1 MVGSLSMSH
10 NRRGF
15 TLRELLAVIAI
26 ICILLALLLP
36 ATRTAREAARRS
48 QCTNHLRQLSIGL
61 HNYHDTRDV
70 LPSGAR
76 QRTRDDDP
84 GVISWGSSWL
94 VAILPFLEK
103 STVPQAIDA
112 ASNSAPQNDFVSA
125 PVIGA
130 VQSNYGR
137 LFLCP
142 STNLPR
148 TQTLAGTELVIPS
161 YAGIMGTSDAPAA
174 TQAVVDKLGR
184 LVPGPYG
191 GSAAGNGML
200 LLNDHVKLDDCKD
213 GAANVMLIGEVS
225 DWYYHGR
232 KRMNPTLS
240 VANAGD
246 GPHPDAG
253 WLAGTNLDFK
263 VETNGPPIPANRLL
277 NLITIEHPVGTNGA
291 HGAKPTWG
299 TQGIGRCGLNN
310 PLLSAHPAGALVAF
324 ADGHVRLLTK
334 QTPTYIL
341 KRLAIRDD
349 GGKLLPEDF

>member
-1 MVGSLSMSH
+1 MSH
-10 NRRGF
+10 HRRGF
-15 TLRELLAVIAI
+15 TLRELLAVIAV
-26 ICILLALLLP
+26 ICILLALFVP
-36 ATRTAREAARRS
+36 ATRTAREASRHT
-48 QCTNHLRQLSIGL
+48 QCVVNLKQMSLGL
-61 HNYHDTRDV
+61 QNYHDTFLV

-84 GVISWGSSWL
+84 GVSSWGSSWL
-94 VAILPFLEK
+94 VAILPFLE
-103 STVPQAIDA
+103 SSPIPSAVDA
-112 ASNSAPQNDFVSA
+112 ASNAAPQNDFLSV

-130 VQSNYGR
+130 VQAKYGYV
-137 LFLCP
+137 FLCP
-142 STNLPR
+142 STALPR
-148 TQTLAGTELVIPS
+148 TQTLAGTEIVIPS
-161 YAGIMGTSDAPAA
+161 YAGSMGASDAPAA

-184 LVPGPYG
+184 TVPGPYG
-191 GSAAGNGML
+191 GTAAGNGLL

-232 KRMNPTLS
+232 KRMNPALS

-253 WLAGTNLDFK
+253 WLAGTNLDLK
-263 VETNGPPIPANRLL
+263 VEPDGPPIPANRVL

-334 QTPTYIL
+334 QTPTYVL

-349 GGKLLPEDF
+349 GQEIPEW